1 MSASSTERLKTWAWI
16 HRWSS
21 LVCTAFM
28 LLLCLTGLPLIFS
41 SEIRAAGEPEA
52 AQEPA
57 KHPASLDT
65 VIASATA
72 LHPGKQPLYLFADK
86 EGRSWLVKLA
96 ERPDDERNAVFARV
110 DAGSGKALGTPQFR
124 GGVMGVILRLHVD
137 LFAGLPGRIFLGLM
151 GLLLLV
157 AIVSGVVLYRPF
169 MSRIEFGTVRH
180 QRSARTRWLDLHNLL
195 GIVTAAWFFV
205 VGGSGA
211 INTVS
216 GLALR
221 AWQAEQLSALKAR
234 PASPSAKK
242 GKTLSA
248 QDLRGRIARLAAGAD
263 IRTIAFPGTVLAT
276 PDHFAVQLRGA
287 SGIARQLSDTV
298 LVDRFSGEVLAQPD
312 RPWTVTPLQLAR
324 PLHFGDFAGLPLKM
338 IWAALDLVTIA
349 VLWSGLVLWWK
360 KRRPAHGA
368 KR

>member
-1 MSASSTERLKTWAWI
+1 
-16 HRWSS
+16 
-21 LVCTAFM
+21 M

-41 SEIRAAGEPEA
+41 SEIRAIGEPGL
-52 AQEPA
+52 AQESTNP
-57 KHPASLDT
+57 PASLDA
-65 VIASATA
+65 VIASASA

-96 ERPDDERNAVFARV
+96 ERADDERNAVFARI
-110 DAGSGKALGTPQFR
+110 DAGSGKALGTPQFKA
-124 GGVMGVILRLHVD
+124 GVMGVILRLHVD
-137 LFAGLPGRIFLGLM
+137 LFAGLPGRIFLGVM

-157 AIVSGVVLYRPF
+157 SIVSGVVLYRPF
-169 MSRIEFGTVRH
+169 MSRLDFGTVRH

-205 VGGSGA
+205 VGGTGA

-221 AWQAEQLSALKAR
+221 AWQTEQLSARKAR
-234 PASPSAKK
+234 PTNGSE
-242 GKTLSA
+242 GKSRTLSV
-248 QDLRGRIARLAAGAD
+248 QDVRARIAHDAPGAD

-276 PDHFAVQLRGA
+276 SDHFAVQLRGA
-287 SGIARQLSDTV
+287 SGISRHQSDSV
-298 LVDRFSGEVLAQPD
+298 LVDRFSGEVLAQPE
-312 RPWTVTPLQLAR
+312 RPWYVTPLQLAR
-324 PLHFGDFAGLPLKM
+324 PLHFGDFAGLPLKLL
-338 IWAALDLVTIA
+338 WAALDLVTIA

-360 KRRPAHGA
+360 KRGSAHGA